1 MTTTTLPTN
10 RDNAEINRFDR
21 LDVEGFTLHDDK
33 GASRHFERDHD
44 LDHKTRKALGSGS
57 QRAVLLITLGID
69 EYDCHR
75 VQLDYRPGHY
85 DETCYVVDEAI
96 AALEVIRQQLS
107 VMTSTP
113 DARFSEHNA
122 FTLGVE
128 AERAGLPVKVREE
141 A

>member
-1 MTTTTLPTN
+1 MTTN
-10 RDNAEINRFDR
+10 RDNTEINRFDR
-21 LDVEGFTLHDDK
+21 LDVEGFTLYDDK

-44 LDHKTRKALGSGS
+44 LEIKAKKALGASGD

-96 AALEVIRQQLS
+96 EALEVIRQQLS
-107 VMTSTP
+107 VMQATP
-113 DARFSEHNA
+113 GARFSEHNA